1 MLYFSG
7 SNASTCHIP
16 VRICRRAGHRIT
28 LLEDRY
34 YKYCGG
40 LTHFGSMRCKSSVR
54 LFLLLGSF
62 GARWRAEAFAPALR
76 SSEKVGTTFRS
87 RTPTFLHS
95 TATNEPPE
103 LPDDADDEEE
113 VEPGKM
119 RVSEIKAE
127 LDLRGI
133 SYADCF
139 DKEALVLRLEE
150 ARATGKAD
158 PSILE
163 KFNKQKLEQ
172 QFKEEKVEVSD
183 EDINAATAN
192 DGTVPGGLTPE
203 QFKKLTSSPDIMT
216 LLQSTKMQEAMTL
229 MMTGGR
235 EDLENKLKEDPELQ
249 ETVRK
254 LDDIMKTLQ

>member
-1 MLYFSG
+1 V
-7 SNASTCHIP
+7 
-16 VRICRRAGHRIT
+16 VR
-28 LLEDRY
+28 
-34 YKYCGG
+34 GG
-40 LTHFGSMRCKSSVR
+40 LTHFGSMWCTSSSVL

-62 GARWRAEAFAPALR
+62 EARWRAEAFAPLALL
-76 SSEKVGTTFRS
+76 SSEKVGTFRS
-87 RTPTFLHS
+87 RAPTFLPRS
-95 TATNEPPE
+95 ATDEPPE

-133 SYADCF
+133 SWADCF

-203 QFKKLTSSPDIMT
+203 QFRRLTSNPEIMA

-235 EDLENKLKEDPELQ
+235 EDLENKFKEDPELQ

-254 LDDIMKTLQ
+254 LDDIMKSL